1 MYIVFDLRIFFF
13 RAQVVKQGGT
23 HVQRPGAVGIEVP
36 TEIQPQ
42 FRHQITRSQI
52 AIGRFFLEIV
62 SPTERQDT
70 VEFNATRLDR
80 RRDKQV

>member
-13 RAQVVKQGGT
+13 RAQVVEQGRT

-70 VEFNATRLDR
+70 VEFNATRLNR